1 MQDVDKRVA
10 KIQVDT
16 GKLRNVSNSSL
27 QDSVIESDLS
37 FSQYP
42 SHSIPST
49 VHIASLTKKIC
60 QSFEYC
66 YKGTNGTF
74 GIQST
79 VFPRW
84 VATEFYASNP
94 EYHREW
100 AWCQE
105 IDNMTAPGSRFD
117 LRVMKFESR
126 VECKI

>member
-1 MQDVDKRVA
+1 MQDVDKRIA

-16 GKLRNVSNSSL
+16 EKPRNLSNSLL
-27 QDSVIESDLS
+27 QDSAIEGDLG
-37 FSQYP
+37 FSQHS

-49 VHIASLTKKIC
+49 VHIASLAKKIC
-60 QSFEYC
+60 QSIEYC

-100 AWCQE
+100 AWCRQV
-105 IDNMTAPGSRFD
+105 DNMTALGSRFD
-117 LRVMKFESR
+117 LQIMKFESR
-126 VECKI
+126 VEC